1 MILLWCVISCFM
13 LTYVNGLV
21 INIIMRVTFG
31 ILIDIYFKND
41 DQKIHD
47 KDNTTIKQKWL
58 RRKS

>member
-1 MILLWCVISCFM
+1 
-13 LTYVNGLV
+13 
-21 INIIMRVTFG
+21 MRVTFG

>member
-1 MILLWCVISCFM
+1 MILLWCVISWFI
-13 LTYVNGLV
+13 LTYVNRLV

>member
-1 MILLWCVISCFM
+1 MILLWCVISCFI
-13 LTYVNGLV
+13 LTYVNRLV